1 MLVLQEG
8 NIVAQMGA
16 GIDDSAAC
24 IVFITRNYV
33 QKVDSPDMGDN
44 CKKEFLY
51 ADRRKTSKLM
61 IPVVMET
68 RDSEASDFRV
78 SSKWQGPV
86 GMSLGGQL
94 YVDMSG
100 DVEAKE
106 FQRKVDELTAKILRL
121 NEQAGEAA
129 SSDA

>member
-1 MLVLQEG
+1 MC
-8 NIVAQMGA
+8 A

-100 DVEAKE
+100 DVEAEE